1 MKFSHTV
8 EGTCF
13 IQATESDVNLTQK
26 PTEMVFNQSSVYPWP
41 GPLNYGFIIEAALH

>member
-1 MKFSHTV
+1 MKFTHSG

-26 PTEMVFNQSSVYPWP
+26 PTEMVFIKSSVHPWP
-41 GPLNYGFIIEAALH
+41 GPLNYGLIIEAALH